1 MIQWMLAIWF
11 LVPRPFLNPA
21 CTSGSS
27 QFTYCWCLAWRI
39 LNITSLACEMS
50 VLIWWFEHS
59 LALSFFEIGMKT
71 HLFQSCGH
79 YQVFHVCWH
88 IECSTLTASSFRIW
102 NSSAGIPSPP
112 LALFIVKLAKA
123 HLTSHSKSLALGEWP
138 HRCSYL
144 DH

>member
-59 LALSFFEIGMKT
+59 LPLSFFEIGMKT

-88 IECSTLTASSFRIW
+88 IECSTLTASSFRVLIAQLKFRHFHW
-102 NSSAGIPSPP
+102 LCSEWCFLRPTWLHSRGY
-112 LALFIVKLAKA
+112 
-123 HLTSHSKSLALGEWP
+123 TSVSTPYFL
-138 HRCSYL
+138 
-144 DH
+144 